1 MSAPSAASSVA
12 SAAATAHRAYVLS
25 LYRELLALLKRL
37 PDPSEAAAR
46 REEAR
51 RAVRER
57 ATACAPDSADAQQH
71 AKELAARV
79 SFLRITA
86 PRPPGAPLGPA
97 RGSAGAAGGGGGGGD
112 SGKTT
117 YVLREGRLVPVGGG
131 EEAAADDDGAAA
143 ATKGR
148 RVADGSI
155 SREEAFRRNAEHYK
169 RFTGKEWRRNSLF
182 F

>member
-1 MSAPSAASSVA
+1 MTTPTVQ
-12 SAAATAHRAYVLS
+12 AATALAHRAYVLS
-25 LYRELLALLKRL
+25 LYRELLVLLRRL
-37 PDPSEAAAR
+37 PDQTEAAAR
-46 REEAR
+46 RGEAR
-51 RAVRER
+51 RALRER
-57 ATACAPDSADAQQH
+57 ARACAADSAEAQAH
-71 AKELAARV
+71 ARELAARV

-97 RGSAGAAGGGGGGGD
+97 RGGD
-112 SGKTT
+112 SSSSGGKTT
-117 YVLREGRLVPVGGG
+117 YVMREGRLVPVSGGGG
-131 EEAAADDDGAAA
+131 EGDDDETAATP

-148 RVADGSI
+148 RAADGTI